1 MPFNQQTVAPALS
14 PAELQALTRQQESRE
29 EVEAKKAEKQ
39 RTYNDAWDCCSERV
53 ALGLLSRLA
62 QMKHSAPWF
71 GDDGIEENLK
81 ALWQQ
86 KCQKAGGGWKWK
98 KSPFNLKWSPS
109 EDHIP
114 LPEDM
119 KKPMRYNKSTEEL
132 EEIVF
137 TEKGIAGKNFCLF
150 VRDAADFEKK
160 GIWFGLYKVRD
171 SEDYFVVLDF
181 IDGTPCEWGG
191 KRLK

>member
-1 MPFNQQTVAPALS
+1 MPFNKQTVAPALS
-14 PAELQALTRQQESRE
+14 PAELQALTLQQESRE
-29 EVEAKKAEKQ
+29 AVEAKKAEKQ
-39 RTYNDAWDCCSERV
+39 KTYNEAWDFCAEGV
-53 ALGLLSRLA
+53 ALALLSRLG
-62 QMKHSAPWF
+62 QIGHSAPWF
-71 GDDGIEENLK
+71 GDDGIQENLK
-81 ALWQQ
+81 ALWQHRCR
-86 KCQKAGGGWKWK
+86 KDGGWKWK

-109 EDHIP
+109 KTPIP
-114 LPEDM
+114 LPSGM
-119 KKPMRYNKSTEEL
+119 KKPMKFNKDTQTL

-137 TEKGIAGKNFCLF
+137 TEQGIAGKNFCLF
-150 VRDAADFEKK
+150 VRDAADFEKM